1 MPCDKGF
8 VANKILYC
16 KGKKNIWSV
25 IGIDGGIMNNELK
38 GGRRIEDWRPEDEQF
53 WANGGKQAATRN
65 LWISIPNLLIA
76 FSDPCCQ
83 ERRKT
88 LGRLCQAA

>member
-1 MPCDKGF
+1 
-8 VANKILYC
+8 
-16 KGKKNIWSV
+16 
-25 IGIDGGIMNNELK
+25 MNNELK

-76 FSDPCCQ
+76 FSVWVIWSVVVVRMPDAGFHFDKAHCGVLYLIGLWIPRSKQ
-83 ERRKT
+83 VA
-88 LGRLCQAA
+88 LGCLL